1 MSGAGGQGALM
12 RAALSLLMVGLVT
25 AAVAWLFYPGFMSY
39 DTLHALRSARS
50 GVTDSMWPPMV
61 SYIWRAV
68 DEVSTNPSAM
78 HVAQLFLLFGSLFS
92 VVAVLSGRLV
102 QAGLFLLVYLVIPVI
117 LGTVAVIWKDV
128 LMAAFFFAGFA
139 ATLLMRRSTSAVAAG
154 LLGVLALLLIAI
166 GVATRHNAIAGAV
179 PLFALLGFAM
189 AERITGAGR
198 WRRIAAAL
206 AAVVMIAA
214 SFGAKSAL
222 DRYSLPGLTPLP
234 DSTAFFIRSVRVLDL
249 AGASLCL
256 KRNLLKPLDASLS
269 INDVAKLYDGRH
281 INLSLELL
289 KRTGSD
295 ERVDAPW
302 RDMLLHHPVC
312 ALANKL
318 QLAAHLTGV
327 GSGQQFLITAP
338 SIDKNEYGYQLAA
351 SPLRDAVV
359 AYIFNASRWL
369 VYRPWFIYAV
379 ATAALALAMWRRRS
393 SGEVVVLYAAGA
405 CYLASLVAMGN
416 AADARLPF
424 FTTSAL
430 LVVLAVSALPPR
442 RRPAG
447 GQRT

>member
-1 MSGAGGQGALM
+1 MRGAGGEGALA
-12 RAALSLLMVGLVT
+12 RAALTLLVAGLVT

-68 DEVSTNPSAM
+68 DQVSTNPSAM
-78 HVAQLFLLFGSLFS
+78 HVAQLFLLFAALFTI
-92 VVAVLSGRLV
+92 VAVLSGRLV
-102 QAGLFLLVYLVIPVI
+102 QAALFLPAYLSVPVI

-128 LMAAFFFAGFA
+128 LMAAFFFAGYA
-139 ATLLMRRSTSAVAAG
+139 ATLLMRRSTSAAG
-154 LLGVLALLLIAI
+154 AGFLGLLALLLIAI
-166 GVATRHNAIAGAV
+166 GVATRHNAVAGAV
-179 PLFALLGFAM
+179 PLFILLGFAV
-189 AERITGAGR
+189 AERITGSRR
-198 WRRIAAAL
+198 WRMMAAAGL
-206 AAVVMIAA
+206 AAVMIAV
-214 SFGAKSAL
+214 SFGAKTAL
-222 DRYSLPGLTPLP
+222 DRYSLPSLTPLP

-256 KRNLLKPLDASLS
+256 KRNLLKPLDPSLS
-269 INDVAKLYDGRH
+269 ITDVAKLYDGRH
-281 INLSLELL
+281 INLSPGLL
-289 KRTGSD
+289 ARTGSD
-295 ERVDAPW
+295 ARVDAPW

-318 QLAAHLTGV
+318 QLAAYLTGANR
-327 GSGQQFLITAP
+327 GGQFLITAP

-351 SPLRDAVV
+351 SPLRDRVV
-359 AYIFNASRWL
+359 AHVFSASSWL

-405 CYLASLVAMGN
+405 SYFASLVAMGN

-430 LVVLAVSALPPR
+430 LVVLVVSAVPPR
-442 RRPAG
+442 RRPADG
-447 GQRT
+447 SRP